1 MNKIYLPANK
11 MDDLDGL
18 ETIIKESWE
27 LKVRLNQLSL
37 DERKIIVLSGDHGV
51 GKDVWANLM
60 KTKNPEIEIIRFA
73 DPLRKA
79 FDEAGIPGHMIDSLK
94 RTGYKFPSCV
104 VQGYQLDGMTMREAL
119 VHVAESNKVKFGQD
133 YYSKQAIEKANEVYH
148 SQKALEV
155 SKLIVFTDMR
165 FLVENKAV
173 QDFAKANALY
183 VERINIPEG
192 LPKIEVLAG

>member
-1 MNKIYLPANK
+1 MNKIYLPASK
-11 MDDLDGL
+11 MQERDGL

-79 FDEAGIPGHMIDSLK
+79 FDDAGIPGHAIDSLK
-94 RTGYKFPSCV
+94 RTGFKFSEFKV
-104 VQGYQLDGMTMREAL
+104 DGYQLDGMTMREAL
-119 VHVAESNKVKFGQD
+119 VRVAESNKVKFGQD
-133 YYSKQAIEKANEVYH
+133 YYAKQAIEKA
-148 SQKALEV
+148 QKALEV

-165 FLVENKAV
+165 FDIENQLI

-192 LPKIEVLAG
+192 LPKIEVL

>member
-1 MNKIYLPANK
+1 MNKIYLPASK
-11 MDDLDGL
+11 MQERDGL

-73 DPLRKA
+73 DPLREA
-79 FDEAGIPGHMIDSLK
+79 FDEAGIPGHAIDSLK
-94 RTGYKFPSCV
+94 RTNYKFPSCIV
-104 VQGYQLDGMTMREAL
+104 DGYQLEGLSVRESL
-119 VHVAESNKVKFGQD
+119 IHVAESNKVKFGQD
-133 YYSKQAIEKANEVYH
+133 YYAKQAIETA
-148 SQKALEV
+148 QKALET

-173 QDFAKANALY
+173 QDFAIANALY

-192 LPKIEVLAG
+192 LPKIEVLQD

>member
-1 MNKIYLPANK
+1 MNKIYLPVSK
-11 MDDLDGL
+11 MSNL

-27 LKVRLNQLSL
+27 LRVRLNQLSL

-73 DPLRKA
+73 DPLREA
-79 FDEAGIPGHMIDSLK
+79 FNQAGTPNHAIDSLK
-94 RTGYKFPSCV
+94 RTNFKFSSFIV
-104 VQGYQLDGMTMREAL
+104 DGYQLEGMTMREAL
-119 VHVAESNKVKFGQD
+119 VHVAETNKQKFGQD
-133 YYSKQAIEKANEVYH
+133 YYAKQAIEKA
-148 SQKALEV
+148 QLALERNPHL
-155 SKLIVFTDMR
+155 KLIVFTDMR
-165 FLVENKAV
+165 FLVENEAI

-192 LPKIEVLAG
+192 LPKIEVL

>member
-11 MDDLDGL
+11 MNDPQDQDGL

-51 GKDVWANLM
+51 GKDVWAKLM
-60 KTKNPEIEIIRFA
+60 KTKNPEIEIVRFA

-79 FDEAGIPGHMIDSLK
+79 FADAGIPGHAIDSLK

-104 VQGYQLDGMTMREAL
+104 VDGYQLEGLSVRESL
-119 VHVAESNKVKFGQD
+119 IHVAESNKKKFGLD
-133 YYSKQAIEKANEVYH
+133 YYAKQAIETA
-148 SQKALEV
+148 QKALEV

-165 FLVENKAV
+165 FDIENQLV

-183 VERINIPEG
+183 IERINIPEG
-192 LPKIEVLAG
+192 LPKIEVLQG

>member
-11 MDDLDGL
+11 MNDPDGL

-51 GKDVWANLM
+51 GKDVWAKLM
-60 KTKNPEIEIIRFA
+60 KAKNPEIEIIRFA

-79 FDEAGIPGHMIDSLK
+79 FDDAGIPSHAVDSLK
-94 RTGYKFPSCV
+94 RTPYVFPERIVDGYD
-104 VQGYQLDGMTMREAL
+104 LNGMTMREAL
-119 VHVAESNKVKFGQD
+119 IHVAETNKQKFGQD
-133 YYSKQAIEKANEVYH
+133 YYAKQAIQKA
-148 SQKALEV
+148 QKALAV
-155 SKLIVFTDMR
+155 SKLILFTDMR
-165 FLVENKAV
+165 FDIENQLV

-183 VERINIPEG
+183 IERINIPEG
-192 LPKIEVLAG
+192 LPKIEVLKD

>member
-1 MNKIYLPANK
+1 MEFKGNRMNKIYLPAIK
-11 MDDLDGL
+11 MNDLD
-18 ETIIKESWE
+18 EIIKESWE

-51 GKDVWANLM
+51 GKDVWANIM
-60 KTKNPEIEIIRFA
+60 KTKNPEIEIVRFA
-73 DPLRKA
+73 DPLREA
-79 FDEAGIPGHMIDSLK
+79 FNQAGTPNHAIDSLK
-94 RTGYKFPSCV
+94 RTDFKFSGFIV
-104 VQGYQLDGMTMREAL
+104 DGYQLEGMTMREAL

-133 YYSKQAIEKANEVYH
+133 YYAKQAIEKA
-148 SQKALEV
+148 QLALET

-165 FLVENKAV
+165 FLVENEAI

-192 LPKIEVLAG
+192 LPKIEVL

>member
-1 MNKIYLPANK
+1 MNKIYLPASK
-11 MDDLDGL
+11 MQDL

-37 DERKIIVLSGDHGV
+37 DERKIIVLSGEHGV

-60 KTKNPEIEIIRFA
+60 KTKNPEIEIVRFA
-73 DPLRKA
+73 DPLRDS
-79 FDEAGIPGHMIDSLK
+79 FNQAGTPNHAIDSLK
-94 RTGYKFPSCV
+94 RTSFKFSEFKV
-104 VQGYQLDGMTMREAL
+104 DGYQLDGMTMREAL

-133 YYSKQAIEKANEVYH
+133 YYAKQAIEKA
-148 SQKALEV
+148 QLALKT

-165 FLVENKAV
+165 FLVENEAI

-183 VERINIPEG
+183 IERINIPEG
-192 LPKIEVLAG
+192 LPKIEVLQG

>member
-11 MDDLDGL
+11 MNDLP
-18 ETIIKESWE
+18 TIIKESWE

-60 KTKNPEIEIIRFA
+60 KTKNPEIEIVRFA
-73 DPLRKA
+73 DPLRKS
-79 FDEAGIPGHMIDSLK
+79 FDEAGLAGHAIDSLK
-94 RTGYKFPSCV
+94 RTSYTFPDMIV
-104 VQGYQLDGMTMREAL
+104 DGYQLDGMTMREAL

-133 YYSKQAIEKANEVYH
+133 YYAKQAIEKA
-148 SQKALEV
+148 QLALETNPH

-183 VERINIPEG
+183 IERINIPEG

>member
-1 MNKIYLPANK
+1 MNKIYLPASK
-11 MDDLDGL
+11 MQEQDGL

-37 DERKIIVLSGDHGV
+37 DERKIIVLSGDYGV
-51 GKDVWANLM
+51 GKDVWAKLM
-60 KTKNPEIEIIRFA
+60 KTKNPGIEIVRFA
-73 DPLRKA
+73 DPLREA
-79 FDEAGIPGHMIDSLK
+79 FADAGIPGHAIDSLK

-104 VQGYQLDGMTMREAL
+104 VDGYQLEGMTVREAL
-119 VHVAESNKVKFGQD
+119 IHVAESNKKKFGQD
-133 YYSKQAIEKANEVYH
+133 YYAKQAIEKA
-148 SQKALEV
+148 QKALEV

-165 FLVENKAV
+165 FDIENQLV

-192 LPKIEVLAG
+192 LPKIEAI

>member
-1 MNKIYLPANK
+1 MNKIYLPASK
-11 MDDLDGL
+11 MQDL

-51 GKDVWANLM
+51 GKDVWAKLM

-73 DPLRKA
+73 DPLREA
-79 FDEAGIPGHMIDSLK
+79 FEKAGIPGHSIDSLK
-94 RTGYKFPSCV
+94 RTCFKFSEFKV
-104 VQGYQLDGMTMREAL
+104 DGYQLDGMTMREAL

-133 YYSKQAIEKANEVYH
+133 YYAKQAIERA
-148 SQKALEV
+148 QKALEY

-173 QDFAKANALY
+173 QDFAKANNLY
-183 VERINIPEG
+183 IVRINIPEG
-192 LPKIEVLAG
+192 LPKIEVLQD

>member
-1 MNKIYLPANK
+1 MNKIYLPASK
-11 MDDLDGL
+11 MNNLDGL

-51 GKDVWANLM
+51 GKDVWAKLM
-60 KTKNPEIEIIRFA
+60 KTKNPEIEIVRFA

-79 FDEAGIPGHMIDSLK
+79 FAKADVAPEVIDILK
-94 RTGYKFPSCV
+94 RTDVTFPDKIV
-104 VQGYQLDGMTMREAL
+104 DGYQLEGMTVREAL
-119 VHVAESNKVKFGQD
+119 IHVAETNKKKFGQD
-133 YYSKQAIEKANEVYH
+133 YYAKQAIETA
-148 SQKALEV
+148 QKALEV

-165 FLVENKAV
+165 FDIENQLV

-192 LPKIEVLAG
+192 LPKIEVI

>member
-1 MNKIYLPANK
+1 MNKIYLPASK
-11 MDDLDGL
+11 MQDLD
-18 ETIIKESWE
+18 EIIKESWE

-79 FDEAGIPGHMIDSLK
+79 FDDAGIPGHAIDSLK
-94 RTGYKFPSCV
+94 RTDFKFSGFIV
-104 VQGYQLDGMTMREAL
+104 DGYQLEGMTMREAL

-133 YYSKQAIEKANEVYH
+133 YYAKQAIEKA
-148 SQKALEV
+148 QKALEV

-165 FLVENKAV
+165 FDIENQLV
-173 QDFAKANALY
+173 QDFAKVNALY

-192 LPKIEVLAG
+192 LPKIEVLQG

>member
-1 MNKIYLPANK
+1 MNKIYLPASK
-11 MDDLDGL
+11 MNDPDGL

-51 GKDVWANLM
+51 GKDVWAKLM

-73 DPLRKA
+73 DPLREA
-79 FDEAGIPGHMIDSLK
+79 FNQAGTPNHAIDSLK
-94 RTGYKFPSCV
+94 RTDFKFSGFIV
-104 VQGYQLDGMTMREAL
+104 DGYQLEGMTMREAL

-133 YYSKQAIEKANEVYH
+133 YYAKQAIEKA
-148 SQKALEV
+148 QKALEI

-165 FLVENKAV
+165 FDIENQLI

-192 LPKIEVLAG
+192 LPKIEVL

>member
-1 MNKIYLPANK
+1 MNKIYLPASK
-11 MDDLDGL
+11 MQEVDGL

-27 LKVRLNQLSL
+27 LRVRLNQLSL

-73 DPLRKA
+73 DPLREA
-79 FDEAGIPGHMIDSLK
+79 FNRAGTPNHAIDSLK
-94 RTGYKFPSCV
+94 RTNFKFSGFIV
-104 VQGYQLDGMTMREAL
+104 DGYQLEGMTMREAL

-133 YYSKQAIEKANEVYH
+133 YYAKQAIEKA
-148 SQKALEV
+148 QKALEV

-165 FLVENKAV
+165 FLVENEAI

-183 VERINIPEG
+183 VERISIPEG
-192 LPKIEVLAG
+192 LPKIEVL

>member
-11 MDDLDGL
+11 MNDPQGL

-51 GKDVWANLM
+51 GKDVWAKLM

-79 FDEAGIPGHMIDSLK
+79 FEDAGIPGHAIDSLK
-94 RTGYKFPSCV
+94 RTSYKFPSCIV
-104 VQGYQLDGMTMREAL
+104 DGYQLEGLSVRESL
-119 VHVAESNKVKFGQD
+119 IHVAESNKKKFGLD
-133 YYSKQAIEKANEVYH
+133 YYAKQAIETA
-148 SQKALEV
+148 QKALEV

-165 FLVENKAV
+165 FDIENQLV

-192 LPKIEVLAG
+192 LPKIEVI

>member
-1 MNKIYLPANK
+1 MNKIYLPASK
-11 MDDLDGL
+11 MNDLP
-18 ETIIKESWE
+18 TIIKESWE
-27 LKVRLNQLSL
+27 LRVRLNQLSL

-60 KTKNPEIEIIRFA
+60 KTKNPEIEIVRFA
-73 DPLRKA
+73 DPLREA

-104 VQGYQLDGMTMREAL
+104 VQGYQLEGMTMREAL

-133 YYSKQAIEKANEVYH
+133 YYAKQAIERA
-148 SQKALEV
+148 QKALEV

-173 QDFAKANALY
+173 QDFAKANSLY
-183 VERINIPEG
+183 IERINIPEG

>member
-1 MNKIYLPANK
+1 MNKIYLPASK
-11 MDDLDGL
+11 MQDL

-60 KTKNPEIEIIRFA
+60 KTKNPEIEIVRFA
-73 DPLRKA
+73 DPLRDS
-79 FDEAGIPGHMIDSLK
+79 FNQAGTPNHAIDSLK
-94 RTGYKFPSCV
+94 RTDFKFSGFIV
-104 VQGYQLDGMTMREAL
+104 DGYQLDGMTMREAL

-133 YYSKQAIEKANEVYH
+133 YYAKQAIEKA
-148 SQKALEV
+148 QLALQH

-165 FLVENKAV
+165 FLVENEAI

-192 LPKIEVLAG
+192 LPKIVVLQG

>member
-1 MNKIYLPANK
+1 MNKIYLPAGK
-11 MDDLDGL
+11 MQDL

-73 DPLRKA
+73 DPLREA
-79 FDEAGIPGHMIDSLK
+79 FNQAGTPNHAIDSLK
-94 RTGYKFPSCV
+94 RTDFKFSGFIV
-104 VQGYQLDGMTMREAL
+104 DGYQLDGMTMREAL

-133 YYSKQAIEKANEVYH
+133 YYAKQAIEKANEVLNT
-148 SQKALEV
+148 QLALERNPH

-165 FLVENKAV
+165 FDIENQLV
-173 QDFAKANALY
+173 QDFASANALY

-192 LPKIEVLAG
+192 LPKIEVL

>member
-1 MNKIYLPANK
+1 MNKIYLPASK
-11 MDDLDGL
+11 MGRMQDL

-73 DPLRKA
+73 DPLREA
-79 FDEAGIPGHMIDSLK
+79 FNQAGTPNHAIDSLK
-94 RTGYKFPSCV
+94 RTDFKFSGFIV
-104 VQGYQLDGMTMREAL
+104 DGYQLEGMTMREAL

-133 YYSKQAIEKANEVYH
+133 YYAKQAI
-148 SQKALEV
+148 QKAQLALET

-165 FLVENKAV
+165 FLVENEAI

-192 LPKIEVLAG
+192 LPKIEVL

>member
-1 MNKIYLPANK
+1 MNKIYLPASK
-11 MDDLDGL
+11 MNNSDGL

-51 GKDVWANLM
+51 GKDVWAKLM
-60 KTKNPEIEIIRFA
+60 KAKNPEIEIVRFA

-79 FDEAGIPGHMIDSLK
+79 FEDAGIPGHAIDSLK
-94 RTGYKFPSCV
+94 RTGYKFPSCIV
-104 VQGYQLDGMTMREAL
+104 DGYQLEGMTVREAL
-119 VHVAESNKVKFGQD
+119 IHVAETNKKKFGQD
-133 YYSKQAIEKANEVYH
+133 YYVKQAIEKA
-148 SQKALEV
+148 QKSLET

-165 FLVENKAV
+165 FDIENQLV

-192 LPKIEVLAG
+192 LPKIEVL

>member
-1 MNKIYLPANK
+1 MNKIYLPASKINEP
-11 MDDLDGL
+11 DGL

-37 DERKIIVLSGDHGV
+37 DERKIIVLSGEHGV

-73 DPLRKA
+73 DPLREA
-79 FDEAGIPGHMIDSLK
+79 FAKCDVHPETIDILK
-94 RTGYKFPSCV
+94 RTDVIFPRKIV
-104 VQGYQLDGMTMREAL
+104 DGYQLEGMTMREAL

-133 YYSKQAIEKANEVYH
+133 YYAKQAIEKA
-148 SQKALEV
+148 QKALEH

-165 FLVENKAV
+165 FLVENEAI

-192 LPKIEVLAG
+192 LPKIEVLRD

>member
-11 MDDLDGL
+11 MNDPQDQDGL

-37 DERKIIVLSGDHGV
+37 DERKIIVLSGDYGV
-51 GKDVWANLM
+51 GKDVWAKLM
-60 KTKNPEIEIIRFA
+60 KTKNPEIEIVRFA

-79 FDEAGIPGHMIDSLK
+79 FADAGIPGHAIDSLK
-94 RTGYKFPSCV
+94 RTGYKFPSCIV
-104 VQGYQLDGMTMREAL
+104 DGYQLEGMTVREAL
-119 VHVAESNKVKFGQD
+119 IHVAETNKKKFGQD
-133 YYSKQAIEKANEVYH
+133 YYAKQAIETA
-148 SQKALEV
+148 QKSLET

-165 FLVENKAV
+165 FDIENQLV

-183 VERINIPEG
+183 VERINIPEE
-192 LPKIEVLAG
+192 LPKIEVI